1 LSYDIIWEF
10 RVPPDR
16 RRDFEE
22 AYGAN
27 GVWAELFGRSN
38 GFIEVRL
45 FASPDEP
52 GRYLTM
58 DRWATREAFD
68 AFHQEFGT
76 EYDFLD
82 KLHEGIAVTE
92 SRVGAFVETE

>member
-1 LSYDIIWEF
+1 MSYDIVWEF
-10 RVPPDR
+10 IVLEDR
-16 RRDFEE
+16 RTDFEE

-27 GVWAELFGRSN
+27 GVWAELFARSS

-58 DRWATREAFD
+58 DRWASREAFD
-68 AFHQEFGT
+68 AFHQEFKT

-82 KLHEGIAVTE
+82 RLHAGIAVKE
-92 SRVGAFVETE
+92 NRIGAFVETE